1 MSPSI
6 LFIGRSNGILLFWL
20 TQAFIIHFNDIHVSI
35 YWAKFRRS
43 YLAAVQA
50 GLADLR
56 ESVELYHTKRYSL
69 LDMEERTEFF
79 RHFIAVFRFISE
91 GRANVGFLRRDVE
104 DNPINRVDGDKNRTE
119 GQENG
124 DTEDDEEAEKETSGP
139 PQQVLDLD
147 EFDTWI
153 EEESWRYRT

>member
-1 MSPSI
+1 
-6 LFIGRSNGILLFWL
+6 
-20 TQAFIIHFNDIHVSI
+20 
-35 YWAKFRRS
+35 
-43 YLAAVQA
+43 
-50 GLADLR
+50 
-56 ESVELYHTKRYSL
+56 
-69 LDMEERTEFF
+69 
-79 RHFIAVFRFISE
+79 
-91 GRANVGFLRRDVE
+91 VGFLRRDVE

-124 DTEDDEEAEKETSGP
+124 DTEDDEEAEKESSGP